1 MPKNEEYLHHQP
13 RVIDKKKRVKVPDAD
28 AVLENRGNRVNF
40 KNYLRQI
47 KEQETLDA
55 STQQEWGI
63 KRVVFLEEDAPDEDI
78 LMDVFPTE
86 EEAEWAAFKLNESEL
101 DDDVSYEA
109 FKM

>member
-13 RVIDKKKRVKVPDAD
+13 RVIEKKKRVRVPDAD

-47 KEQETLDA
+47 QEQELLE
-55 STQQEWGI
+55 SGTQEEWGI
-63 KRVVFLEEDAPDEDI
+63 KKLMLNEEDAPDEDV
-78 LMDVFPTE
+78 LMDVYPSE
-86 EEAEWAAFKLNESEL
+86 EEAEWAAFKLKESEL
-101 DDDVSYEA
+101 DESITYQA